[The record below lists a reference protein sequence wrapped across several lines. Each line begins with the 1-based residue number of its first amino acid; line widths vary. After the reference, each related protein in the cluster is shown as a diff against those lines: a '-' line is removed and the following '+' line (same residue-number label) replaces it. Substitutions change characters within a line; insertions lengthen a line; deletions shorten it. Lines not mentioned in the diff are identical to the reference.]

1 MIACEFC
8 ARDSTVSAKMYA
20 KIISRLFWPVHSG
33 APWSLSTLPTPRL
46 RRWLACAGAVSRAG
60 ILTHQTARHTHARNR
75 FVNRKTR
82 IIGGGGG
89 ARGRRKW
96 NEGAGWKVG
105 SAVLRSVDVGGGG
118 GKHRATIRID
128 SRGRIEAAV
137 FDSVQPVLLCDGTSR
152 YGVPEN
158 LTTG

>member
-1 MIACEFC
+1 MEFVHP
-8 ARDSTVSAKMYA
+8 AHPTAKP
-20 KIISRLFWPVHSG
+20 LVGLCWCCFSG
-33 APWSLSTLPTPRL
+33 
-46 RRWLACAGAVSRAG
+46 RAG
-60 ILTHQTARHTHARNR
+60 ILTRQTARHTHARNR

-82 IIGGGGG
+82 IIGGGGGGG

-118 GKHRATIRID
+118 KHRATIRVD
-128 SRGRIEAAV
+128 SRRRIEAAV

-158 LTTG
+158 PTTG

>member
-20 KIISRLFWPVHSG
+20 KIISRLFLARSLGGRVEFVHPAHSTATPQVGLCWCCFSG
-33 APWSLSTLPTPRL
+33 
-46 RRWLACAGAVSRAG
+46 RAG
-60 ILTHQTARHTHARNR
+60 ILTRQTARHTHARNR

-82 IIGGGGG
+82 IIGGG

-96 NEGAGWKVG
+96 NEGAGWKVC

-118 GKHRATIRID
+118 KNRATIRID

-137 FDSVQPVLLCDGTSR
+137 FDSVQPMLLYDGTSR